1 MGFLDC
7 FLGII
12 PARAGFTKGYFRYG
26 KARWDH
32 PRSRGVYSG
41 FSTRSCNRSG
51 SSPLARG
58 LPRRRRL
65 DRHGCRIIPAR
76 AGFTPGRCLPG
87 FRGRDHPRSRGVY
100 HGRQVCWGHVGGSS
114 PLARGLPGPRD
125 LPRGP
130 AGIIPARAGFTATAT
145 RTGTTRQDHPRSRG
159 VYRTHCRGPIPRTGS
174 SPLARGLQFF
184 RTELL
189 NPRGIIPARAGFTRV
204 SG

>member
-58 LPRRRRL
+58 LRQDDAFQDSGDGIIPARAGFTTVVKSAGGMLGDHPRSRGVYPDPATSRGVRRGSSPLARGLPRRL
-65 DRHGCRIIPAR
+65 PGLVQQDRIIPAR
-76 AGFTPGRCLPG
+76 AGFTEPIAVAP
-87 FRGRDHPRSRGVY
+87 FPEPDHPRSRGVY
-100 HGRQVCWGHVGGSS
+100 SS
-114 PLARGLPGPRD
+114 FGLN
-125 LPRGP
+125 
-130 AGIIPARAGFTATAT
+130 
-145 RTGTTRQDHPRSRG
+145 
-159 VYRTHCRGPIPRTGS
+159 C
-174 SPLARGLQFF
+174 
-184 RTELL
+184 
-189 NPRGIIPARAGFTRV
+189 
-204 SG
+204 